1 LDSFH
6 DRRSGYWYTVT
17 AAGVQ
22 AEGTIANEKE
32 FTADWDAVWQSAV
45 ARSDSGWSCE
55 IRIPFQSIR
64 HGGAREDGWGIGF
77 ARYIERR
84 AERTFWPPVDPQKD
98 FYLSQVGTLYGLK
111 NIASPAHIEVLPHA
125 VGRWDAEAN
134 DGEWHSENE
143 YENLGFYLKAVPS
156 AAMTLDFA
164 YEPDFAQVDVDA
176 QEINLSDYPIFL
188 SEKRPFFLENKQLF
202 EELPYY
208 LFYTRRIT
216 DPDYAGRLNLQKG
229 RVRAS
234 IIAGKNRR
242 PDDILQDA
250 AAGRVVLNL
259 GRVHRIGVTSTMLHQ
274 EHYTATA
281 AALDARFR
289 WRTQDRLLLWFSG
302 VNREDTTPLS
312 EGRTC
317 MPQDD
322 PYESRIAFLRDW
334 EFVEHDIAVT
344 YRGTDYDV
352 NDLGYTDYSNVLR
365 YSTWFGQ
372 SYYPRNSFLRLIYF
386 DVNAYTEAFT
396 DNSHRDGEASFDI
409 AGTTTSNWNGG
420 MGFEWDDRFRRSYTS
435 DGEFRDNFYRQY
447 GRFNTEYYRG
457 WYHWTW
463 LNSDT
468 RKPVEYHHDLYYAAY
483 RGGKA
488 FAYDPRITWKPRA
501 NLQFSEE
508 LSWRRLWG
516 VKDFEDGDYQLWIS
530 NIRWSPCLNLSL
542 RATVQYAQRLEWIER
557 AIQTNLLLAW
567 NWNPG
572 SWFYLVYDETGRML
586 REDLPNGYCRDRTLT
601 ESRPGDRT
609 LRAKLTYFFTVP

>member
-1 LDSFH
+1 MPAKLFLFLVALLTLFGDSTYAEPVYEVTAGPADHIKIDGHLEVAWFSGGVVEGFVQREPHYPDPVSQTTRVYLLSDNDALYFGFLCNDTAPDSIRGKIQRRDNDDRSDFVDIYLDSFH

-64 HGGAREDGWGIGF
+64 HGGARADGWGIGF

-234 IIAGKNRR
+234 IIA
-242 PDDILQDA
+242 
-250 AAGRVVLNL
+250 
-259 GRVHRIGVTSTMLHQ
+259 
-274 EHYTATA
+274 
-281 AALDARFR
+281 
-289 WRTQDRLLLWFSG
+289 
-302 VNREDTTPLS
+302 
-312 EGRTC
+312 
-317 MPQDD
+317 
-322 PYESRIAFLRDW
+322 
-334 EFVEHDIAVT
+334 
-344 YRGTDYDV
+344 
-352 NDLGYTDYSNVLR
+352 
-365 YSTWFGQ
+365 
-372 SYYPRNSFLRLIYF
+372 
-386 DVNAYTEAFT
+386 
-396 DNSHRDGEASFDI
+396 
-409 AGTTTSNWNGG
+409 
-420 MGFEWDDRFRRSYTS
+420 
-435 DGEFRDNFYRQY
+435 
-447 GRFNTEYYRG
+447 
-457 WYHWTW
+457 
-463 LNSDT
+463 
-468 RKPVEYHHDLYYAAY
+468 
-483 RGGKA
+483 
-488 FAYDPRITWKPRA
+488 
-501 NLQFSEE
+501 
-508 LSWRRLWG
+508 
-516 VKDFEDGDYQLWIS
+516 
-530 NIRWSPCLNLSL
+530 
-542 RATVQYAQRLEWIER
+542 
-557 AIQTNLLLAW
+557 
-567 NWNPG
+567 
-572 SWFYLVYDETGRML
+572 
-586 REDLPNGYCRDRTLT
+586 
-601 ESRPGDRT
+601 
-609 LRAKLTYFFTVP
+609 